1 MRLPARLLR
10 RKLNSHKAEFG
21 HILILAGSL
30 GFTGAAL
37 LCARA
42 ALRAGAGL
50 VTLGIPSGLINVYS
64 RRVVEVMTLPLA
76 QTPKKTLS
84 LNAYSQIKKILPKI
98 DVLVLGP
105 GLSQNKSTQELIRK
119 IIRTVDKPMVI
130 DADALNALVG
140 HLDILLA
147 TRPSTSLGMVRGM
160 VSLSNRYSLLATRI
174 LTPHPGEM
182 VRLLGVSIK
191 KIQQNRKTVAKRF
204 ARDYNTVLV
213 LKGHRTLVASPKGEI
228 YVNSTGNPG
237 MATAGSG
244 DVLTGIIGAFLG
256 QGLDAFSAA
265 KFAVYLHGLAGDLAT
280 KEKTQLGLIASDII
294 DRIPEAIKKCS

>member
-1 MRLPARLLR
+1 MRLPAQLLR
-10 RKLNSHKAEFG
+10 RRLNSHKAEFG

-84 LNAYSQIKKILPKI
+84 LKAYSQIKKILPKI
-98 DVLVLGP
+98 DVLVIGP
-105 GLSQNKSTQELIRK
+105 GLSQNKATQKLIQK

-130 DADALNALVG
+130 DADAINALVG
-140 HLDILLA
+140 HLNILRD
-147 TRPSTSLGMVRGM
+147 TRYVIRD
-160 VSLSNRYSLLATRI
+160 TRI

-182 VRLLGVSIK
+182 SRLLGVSVR
-191 KIQQNRKTVAKRF
+191 KIQDNRKAIAK
-204 ARDYNTVLV
+204 
-213 LKGHRTLVASPKGEI
+213 K
-228 YVNSTGNPG
+228 
-237 MATAGSG
+237 
-244 DVLTGIIGAFLG
+244 
-256 QGLDAFSAA
+256 
-265 KFAVYLHGLAGDLAT
+265 
-280 KEKTQLGLIASDII
+280 
-294 DRIPEAIKKCS
+294 